1 MATTVR
7 LAGVAAAAL
16 FGSLLMPATASASAL
31 SDPPAAVGQADEHSD
46 CGHHRGGVAALR
58 REAVEL
64 GAERTTVAAE
74 LANAES
80 ELAAAIAAA
89 DTLQTQVTSLHQR
102 EFGILSELA
111 ITSLIDRAIFRAV
124 GLISTLPDGPE
135 KDRLLAEQEAG
146 RVRNEAHQAVL
157 FLELTDVR
165 QQLASA
171 TAALAQARS
180 LVDTLTQ
187 QVTADTAQLAA
198 IDARLATIAVELSHD
213 RCDPPNG

>member
-80 ELAAAIAAA
+80 ELAAAKATAE
-89 DTLQTQVTSLHQR
+89 TLQAQVTALRQR
-102 EFGILSELA
+102 DSDIYGQLTL
-111 ITSLIDRAIFRAV
+111 TDLIDRSIRFARSSID
-124 GLISTLPDGPE
+124 LNSPE
-135 KDRLLAEQEAG
+135 APRLLAELEAA
-146 RVRNEAHQAVL
+146 RVQNDAR
-157 FLELTDVR
+157 R
-165 QQLASA
+165 
-171 TAALAQARS
+171 AALLHELATGEELKTAIAALEAQ
-180 LVDTLTQ
+180 Q
-187 QVTADTAQLAA
+187 QVVVALTATVAADTEQLAA